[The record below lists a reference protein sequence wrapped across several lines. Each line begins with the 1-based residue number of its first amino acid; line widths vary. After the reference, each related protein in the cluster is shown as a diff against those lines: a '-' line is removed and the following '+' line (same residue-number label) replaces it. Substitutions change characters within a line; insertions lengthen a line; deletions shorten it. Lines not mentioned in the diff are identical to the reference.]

1 MLCSAEERYCVCF
14 PDNSGT
20 NVAKANAKEEAAAA
34 EKAAAAEAAKE
45 EAARA
50 KAETETNASST
61 SSGSYQPTP
70 VVAADASLRL
80 VSPTAASSAS
90 ITAAPAGMT
99 AEAAAAVVA
108 ALPASDRAALEAMSP
123 EEREAVIALG
133 NMSQRLLWAAD
144 AALAPT
150 TPAHKAAALAAN
162 APSAIVTMDDPV
174 TQKMLEVDTPKRSL
188 TPCTV
193 NQQPHNMGALSHA
206 TIMSAVE
213 RSVGADTRR

>member
-1 MLCSAEERYCVCF
+1 MQ
-14 PDNSGT
+14 
-20 NVAKANAKEEAAAA
+20 
-34 EKAAAAEAAKE
+34 AAKE

-61 SSGSYQPTP
+61 PFGSYQPTP
-70 VVAADASLRL
+70 VVAADSSLTL
-80 VSPTAASSAS
+80 VTPTAATSAS
-90 ITAAPAGMT
+90 ITAAGVT
-99 AEAAAAVVA
+99 AEAATALSG